1 MMIRNLADP
10 RRSGEARALDRAAFP
25 QVSECSDGS
34 ASGTAGGC
42 CDRSRGGRAH
52 MQRDTSGRTASAAG
66 DAMN

>member
-1 MMIRNLADP
+1 MTIRNLADP
-10 RRSGEARALDRAAFP
+10 RRSGEARALDRAAFR

-42 CDRSRGGRAH
+42 DRSRNGQAH

-66 DAMN
+66 DAMS